1 MVDHDGAV
9 TILANDDC
17 TEYNLPNFHLSSL
30 SMERKHEKDFSI
42 VTTSI
47 YSPSELA
54 GDDALSPS
62 SKSFSSIDHHEDSD
76 PDLRSCTS
84 RERQDSSRP
93 TTDEADSSAGD
104 GKEEITFDS
113 SWPKSKDMIIT
124 APYDYLL
131 SNPGKDIRKQVLSAF
146 NVWLQADDESCEIIN
161 RAISMLHNASL
172 LIDDIQDNSKL
183 RRGSPVAHSVF
194 GVAQTINTANY
205 VYFLAQNE
213 LLRLKQW
220 PAALQMFNEELLNL
234 HRGQGMELYW
244 RDTLTLPSEKD
255 YLQMISNKTGGLFR
269 LALRLMQ
276 AVSPTEN
283 DVLPLADVIGLIFQ
297 IQDDY
302 KNLSS
307 EQMAATKGYCED
319 LSEGKFSFPI
329 IHAIRNSESGNCE
342 VLNILKLRTE
352 DDTLKAH
359 AVDYMRDV
367 TDSFSYTKDVLR
379 RLHGQAMGM
388 MAAMGERNPALEAIL
403 NRLVA
408 D

>member
-1 MVDHDGAV
+1 MS
-9 TILANDDC
+9 
-17 TEYNLPNFHLSSL
+17 TELTP
-30 SMERKHEKDFSI
+30 RKS
-42 VTTSI
+42 
-47 YSPSELA
+47 
-54 GDDALSPS
+54 
-62 SKSFSSIDHHEDSD
+62 
-76 PDLRSCTS
+76 
-84 RERQDSSRP
+84 
-93 TTDEADSSAGD
+93 
-104 GKEEITFDS
+104 
-113 SWPKSKDMIIT
+113 
-124 APYDYLL
+124 
-131 SNPGKDIRKQVLSAF
+131 
-146 NVWLQADDESCEIIN
+146 
-161 RAISMLHNASL
+161 
-172 LIDDIQDNSKL
+172 IDDIQDNSKL

-307 EQMAATKGYCED
+307 EQVISMY
-319 LSEGKFSFPI
+319 
-329 IHAIRNSESGNCE
+329 R
-342 VLNILKLRTE
+342 
-352 DDTLKAH
+352 
-359 AVDYMRDV
+359 
-367 TDSFSYTKDVLR
+367 
-379 RLHGQAMGM
+379 
-388 MAAMGERNPALEAIL
+388 
-403 NRLVA
+403 
-408 D
+408 